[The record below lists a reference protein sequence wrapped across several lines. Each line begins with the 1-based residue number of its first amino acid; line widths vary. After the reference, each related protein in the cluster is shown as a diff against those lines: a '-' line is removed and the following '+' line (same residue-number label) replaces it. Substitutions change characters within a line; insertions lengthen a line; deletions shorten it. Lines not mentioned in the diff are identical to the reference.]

1 MINLVPVPVQH
12 RKARL
17 VVVGNGMAGIRT
29 VEELLKMA
37 PDLYEITVFGD
48 EPHPNYN
55 RILLTPVLA
64 GEMAL
69 EETIL
74 NPLGWY
80 AEHGIT
86 LHTGSRV
93 TVIDRVKRRVVTE
106 DGRTAPYDRLL
117 LATGAAA
124 AIAPI
129 PGNNLLGVLSY
140 RDMADV
146 ESLTRSSE
154 LGGEAVVIGGGLLGL
169 EVAHGL
175 RARGMGVTVVHRR
188 AWPLDKQLDARGGAL
203 LQAALEARGVR
214 FLLGKESAAV
224 LGDTHVR
231 GLRFTDG
238 GEIPADVL
246 VMTIGIKPRIE
257 IALAAGLQCETG
269 ILVNDTLQTYDPRIY
284 AVGECVQHRGQ
295 TYGLVAPLFEQAK
308 VAANH
313 LAEYGRMRYQ
323 GSVTSTKLKV
333 TGIELFSAGDFMG
346 GDDCEEVTLL
356 DGSQGIYKKVILRE
370 NKVVGS
376 LLYGDT
382 SIGPWLFQLMR
393 DGTEVSAFRDN
404 IVFGE
409 THLGD
414 SGHAGEN
421 QASRLADGAEVC
433 GCNGVT
439 KGSIVKA
446 IREQGLFTLEEVRKC
461 TKASASCG
469 SCTGLVEQLLA
480 STLGGIYDSTP
491 KKKALCGCTD
501 LSHQE
506 IRDAIIQEKLLSVR
520 QTFVYLDWRH
530 PGGCATCRPAI
541 NYYVRTAWPAEGLD
555 DAQSRF
561 INERAHANIQKDGTY
576 SVIPRI
582 YGGVTSPAELKRIA
596 EVAERHNVA
605 MVKFTGGQRLDLL
618 GVKKEDLPQIWAEL
632 DMPSGHA
639 YGKALRTVKSCVGTD
654 FCRFGV
660 QDSTRLAIELERGLE
675 RMWAPHKVK
684 LAVSGCPRNCS
695 ESTIKDFGI
704 IGVDSGWE
712 LYVGGNGGMKVRAAD
727 LLCKVKTH
735 EEVLVMAKAF
745 LQMYREDAQ
754 YLERTAPWVERV
766 GLDHIKAI
774 VVGDQE
780 SRQQLAARM
789 DFALSQEKDPW
800 AEAVSGR
807 LNIHAAPLRRVPA

>member
-1 MINLVPVPVQH
+1 MHSLNTVSPKP
-12 RKARL
+12 RL
-17 VVVGNGMAGIRT
+17 VVVGNGMAGIRA

-37 PDLYEITVFGD
+37 PDLYDISVFGA

-64 GEMAL
+64 GEMSL

-74 NPLGWY
+74 NPLDWY
-80 AEHGIT
+80 AEHGIQ
-86 LHTGSRV
+86 LYTGNSV
-93 TVIDRVKRRVVTE
+93 TQIDRVKRQIVTA
-106 DGRTAPYDRLL
+106 DGTTTPYDRLL

-124 AIAPI
+124 AIAPV
-129 PGNNLLGVLSY
+129 PGNHLPGVLSY

-146 ESLTRSSE
+146 EALTRSSA
-154 LGGEAVVIGGGLLGL
+154 LGGQAVVIGGGLLGL

-175 RARGMGVTVVHRR
+175 RARGMEVTVIHRR
-188 AWPLDKQLDARGGAL
+188 AWPLDKQLDQRGGVL
-203 LQAALEARGVR
+203 LQKAMEARGVQ
-214 FLLGKESAAV
+214 FLLGKETAEI
-224 LGDTHVR
+224 LGTQHVT

-238 GEIPADVL
+238 SEIPADVL

-257 IALAAGLQCETG
+257 LAQAAGLQCETG

-333 TGIELFSAGDFMG
+333 TGIELFSAGNFMG
-346 GDDCEEVTLL
+346 GEDYEEVTLL
-356 DGSQGIYKKVILRE
+356 DGSQGVYKKVILQE
-370 NKVVGS
+370 NKVVGG

-393 DGTEVSAFRDN
+393 DGTDVSAFRDN

-421 QASRLADGAEVC
+421 QASRLPDNAEIC
-433 GCNGVT
+433 GCNGIA

-446 IREQGLFTLEEVRKC
+446 IREQGLFTLDDVRKC

-480 STLGGIYDSTP
+480 STLGGFYDSTP
-491 KKKALCGCTD
+491 KKKALCACTD

-506 IRDAIIQEKLLSVR
+506 VRDAIMAEKLFSVR
-520 QTFVYLDWRH
+520 QVFDYLDWRH
-530 PGGCATCRPAI
+530 PGGCSTCRPAV
-541 NYYVRTAWPAEGLD
+541 NYYVRTAWPAHGLD
-555 DAQSRF
+555 DPQSRF

-596 EVAERHNVA
+596 EVAERHHVP

-618 GVKKEDLPQIWAEL
+618 GVKKEALPHIWAEL

-639 YGKALRTVKSCVGTD
+639 YGKALRTVKSCVGSE

-660 QDSTRLAIELERGLE
+660 QDSTRLAIELEKSLE

-684 LAVSGCPRNCS
+684 LAASGCPRNCA
-695 ESTIKDFGI
+695 ESTIKDVGV

-712 LYVGGNGGMKVRAAD
+712 IYVGGNGGMKVRAAD

-735 EEVLVMAKAF
+735 AEVLEMAKAF

-754 YLERTAPWVERV
+754 YLERTAPWVERI
-766 GLDHIKAI
+766 GLEQIKATI
-774 VVGDQE
+774 VDDANT
-780 SRQQLAARM
+780 RKALAERL

-800 AEAVSGR
+800 KEAVSGR
-807 LNIHAAPLRRVPA
+807 LDIHAAPLRRIPV

>member
-1 MINLVPVPVQH
+1 MMNPVAVQH

-17 VVVGNGMAGIRT
+17 VVVGNGMAGIRA

-37 PDLYEITVFGD
+37 PELYEITIFGD

-80 AEHGIT
+80 AERGIT

-93 TVIDRVKRRVVTE
+93 TAIDRVKRQVLTE
-106 DGRTAPYDRLL
+106 DGCSAPYDRLL
-117 LATGAAA
+117 LAIGAAA

-129 PGNNLLGVLSY
+129 PGNHLPGVFSY
-140 RDMADV
+140 RDMSDV
-146 ESLTRSSE
+146 EELTRSSE

-203 LQAALEARGVR
+203 LQKAMEDRGVR
-214 FLLGKESAAV
+214 FLLGKESAEI
-224 LGDTHVR
+224 LGDTHVT
-231 GLRFTDG
+231 GLRFTDDS
-238 GEIPADVL
+238 EISADVL
-246 VMTIGIKPRIE
+246 VMTIGIKPRIA
-257 IALAAGLQCETG
+257 IAQAAGLQCETG

-346 GDDCEEVTLL
+346 GEGFEEVTLL
-356 DGSQGIYKKVILRE
+356 DGNQGIYKKVILQD
-370 NKVVGS
+370 NKVVGG

-393 DGTEVSAFRDN
+393 DGTDVSAFRDN

-409 THLGD
+409 THLGN

-421 QASRLADGAEVC
+421 QASRLADGAEIC
-433 GCNGVT
+433 GCNGVA
-439 KGSIVKA
+439 KGSIVRA

-480 STLGGIYDSTP
+480 STLGGFYDSSP

-501 LSHQE
+501 FTHQE
-506 IRDAIIQEKLLSVR
+506 IRDAIIQQKLLSVR
-520 QTFVYLDWRH
+520 QTFARLGWRH
-530 PGGCATCRPAI
+530 PGGCATCRPAV
-541 NYYVRTAWPAEGLD
+541 NYYVRAAWPAEGLD

-596 EVAERHNVA
+596 EVAERHNVP

-632 DMPSGHA
+632 GMPSGHA
-639 YGKALRTVKSCVGTD
+639 YGKALRTVKSCVGTE

-660 QDSTRLAIELERGLE
+660 QDSTHLAIELEKGLE

-712 LYVGGNGGMKVRAAD
+712 LYVGGNGGMKVRAAE

-735 EEVLVMAKAF
+735 DEVLEMAKAF

-766 GLDHIKAI
+766 GLDHIKA
-774 VVGDQE
+774 VVVMDVA
-780 SRQQLAARM
+780 SRQQLAARL

-800 AEAVSGR
+800 AEAVSGC
-807 LNIHAAPLRRVPA
+807 LNIHAAPLRRIPA

>member
-1 MINLVPVPVQH
+1 MMNPVPVQH

-17 VVVGNGMAGIRT
+17 VVVGNGMAGIRA

-37 PDLYEITVFGD
+37 PELYEITVFGD

-69 EETIL
+69 DETIL
-74 NPLGWY
+74 NPLDWY

-93 TVIDRVKRRVVTE
+93 TAIDRVKRQVLTE
-106 DGRTAPYDRLL
+106 DGYSAPYDRLL

-129 PGNNLLGVLSY
+129 PGNHLPGVLRY
-140 RDMADV
+140 RDMSDV
-146 ESLTRSSE
+146 EQLTRSSE

-203 LQAALEARGVR
+203 LQKAMEDRGVR
-214 FLLGKESAAV
+214 FLLGKESAEI
-224 LGDTHVR
+224 LGDTHVT
-231 GLRFTDG
+231 GLRFADDS
-238 GEIPADVL
+238 EISADVL
-246 VMTIGIKPRIE
+246 VMTIGIKPRIA
-257 IALAAGLQCETG
+257 IAQAAGLQCETG

-346 GDDCEEVTLL
+346 GEGYEEVTLL
-356 DGSQGIYKKVILRE
+356 DGSQGIYKKVILQD
-370 NKVVGS
+370 NKVVGG

-393 DGTEVSAFRDN
+393 DGTDVSAFRDN

-421 QASRLADGAEVC
+421 QASRLADGAEIC
-433 GCNGVT
+433 GCNGVV
-439 KGSIVKA
+439 KGSIVRA
-446 IREQGLFTLEEVRKC
+446 IREHGLFTLEEVRKC

-480 STLGGIYDSTP
+480 STLGGFYDSSP
-491 KKKALCGCTD
+491 QKKALCGCTD

-506 IRDAIIQEKLLSVR
+506 IREAIIQEKLLSVR
-520 QTFVYLDWRH
+520 QTFAYLDWRH
-530 PGGCATCRPAI
+530 PGGCATCRPAV

-561 INERAHANIQKDGTY
+561 INERAHANIQRDGTY

-596 EVAERHNVA
+596 EVAERHNVP

-618 GVKKEDLPQIWAEL
+618 GVKKENLPQIWAEL
-632 DMPSGHA
+632 NMPSGHA

-727 LLCKVKTH
+727 LLCKAKTH
-735 EEVLVMAKAF
+735 EEALEMAKAF

-766 GLDHIKAI
+766 GLDHIQA
-774 VVGDQE
+774 VVVRDRE

-807 LNIHAAPLRRVPA
+807 LDIHAAPLRRVPA

>member
-1 MINLVPVPVQH
+1 MHITVPQKP
-12 RKARL
+12 RL
-17 VVVGNGMAGIRT
+17 VVVGNGMAGIRA
-29 VEELLKMA
+29 VEELLKME
-37 PDLYEITVFGD
+37 PDLYEISVFGA

-74 NPLGWY
+74 NPLEWY
-80 AEHGIT
+80 AEHGIQ
-86 LHTGSRV
+86 LFTGNSV
-93 TVIDRVKRRVVTE
+93 TRIDRVKRQVITA
-106 DGRTAPYDRLL
+106 DGKATPYDRLL

-124 AIAPI
+124 AMAPV
-129 PGNNLLGVLSY
+129 PGNHLPGVLSY

-146 ESLTRSSE
+146 EALTKSSA
-154 LGGEAVVIGGGLLGL
+154 LGGQAVVIGGGLLGL

-175 RARGMGVTVVHRR
+175 RARGMEVTVIHRR
-188 AWPLDKQLDARGGAL
+188 AWPLDKQLDQRGGVL
-203 LQAALEARGVR
+203 LQKAMEARGVR
-214 FLLGKESAAV
+214 FLLGKETAEI
-224 LGDTHVR
+224 LGTTHVT
-231 GLRFTDG
+231 GLRFSDG
-238 GEIPADVL
+238 TEIPADVL

-257 IALAAGLQCETG
+257 LAQAAGLQCETG

-333 TGIELFSAGDFMG
+333 TGIELFSAGNFTG
-346 GDDCEEVTLL
+346 GEDCEEVTLL
-356 DGSQGIYKKVILRE
+356 DGSQGVYKKVILQE
-370 NKVVGS
+370 NKVVGG

-393 DGTEVSAFRDN
+393 DGTDVSAFRDN

-414 SGHAGEN
+414 AGHSGEN
-421 QASRLADGAEVC
+421 QAARLPDNAEIC
-433 GCNGVT
+433 GCNGVA

-446 IREQGLFTLEEVRKC
+446 IREQGLFTLDDVRKC

-469 SCTGLVEQLLA
+469 SCTGLVEQLLS
-480 STLGGIYDSTP
+480 STLGGFYDSTP
-491 KKKALCGCTD
+491 KKKALCGCTE

-506 IRDAIIQEKLLSVR
+506 VRDAIVKEKLLSVR
-520 QTFVYLDWRH
+520 QVFAYLEWRH
-530 PGGCATCRPAI
+530 PAGCATCRPTV
-541 NYYVRTAWPAEGLD
+541 NYYVRTAWPMEGLD
-555 DAQSRF
+555 DPQSRF

-596 EVAERHNVA
+596 EVAERHHVP

-618 GVKKEDLPQIWAEL
+618 GVKKEDLPKIWAEL

-639 YGKALRTVKSCVGTD
+639 YGKALRTVKSCVGSE

-660 QDSTRLAIELERGLE
+660 QDSTRLAIELEKNLE

-684 LAVSGCPRNCS
+684 LAASGCPRNCA
-695 ESTIKDFGI
+695 ESTIKDVGI

-712 LYVGGNGGMKVRAAD
+712 IYVGGNGGMKVRAAD

-735 EEVLVMAKAF
+735 EEVLEMAKAF

-754 YLERTAPWVERV
+754 YLERTAPWVERI
-766 GLDHIKAI
+766 GLEKIKATI
-774 VVGDQE
+774 VDDANT
-780 SRQQLAARM
+780 RKTLAERM
-789 DFALSQEKDPW
+789 DFALAQEKDPW
-800 AEAVSGR
+800 KEAVSGR
-807 LNIHAAPLRRVPA
+807 LDIHAAPIRRIPA

>member
-1 MINLVPVPVQH
+1 MQNPKPAEQQ
-12 RKARL
+12 RKPRL
-17 VVVGNGMAGIRT
+17 VVVGNGMAGIRA

-37 PDLYEITVFGD
+37 PDLYEITVFGA

-74 NPLGWY
+74 NSREWY
-80 AEHGIT
+80 AEQNIT
-86 LHTGSRV
+86 LHTGSPV
-93 TVIDRVKRRVVTE
+93 TTIDRINRQVVTA
-106 DGRTAPYDRLL
+106 DGRIAPYDRLL

-124 AIAPI
+124 AIAPV
-129 PGNNLLGVLSY
+129 PGNHLSGVLSY

-146 ESLTRSSE
+146 EALTASSL

-188 AWPLDKQLDARGGAL
+188 AWPLDKQLDAKGGAL
-203 LQAALEARGVR
+203 LQKAMEERGIR
-214 FLLGKESAAV
+214 FLLGKESAEI
-224 LGDTHVR
+224 LGDQQVT

-238 GEIPADVL
+238 TELSAKVV

-257 IALAAGLQCETG
+257 LAQAAGLQCEAG

-323 GSVTSTKLKV
+323 GSITSTKLKV

-346 GDDCEEVTLL
+346 GEHCEEVTLL
-356 DGSQGIYKKVILRE
+356 DGSLGIYKKVILQK
-370 NKVVGS
+370 NKVVGG

-382 SIGPWLFQLMR
+382 GIGPWLFQLMR
-393 DGTEVSAFRDN
+393 DGTDVSAFRDH

-421 QASRLADGAEVC
+421 QAARLPDAAEIC
-433 GCNGVT
+433 GCNGVA
-439 KGSIVKA
+439 KISIVKA
-446 IREQGLFTLEEVRKC
+446 IREQGLFTLEDVRKC

-480 STLGGIYDSTP
+480 STLGGFYDNTP
-491 KKKALCGCTD
+491 KKKALCACTD

-506 IRDAIIQEKLLSVR
+506 VRDTILQQKLLSVR
-520 QTFVYLDWRH
+520 QVFAQLDWRH
-530 PGGCATCRPAI
+530 PGGCATCRPAV

-582 YGGVTSPAELKRIA
+582 YGGVTSPSELKRIA
-596 EVAERHNVA
+596 EVAERHNVP
-605 MVKFTGGQRLDLL
+605 MIKFTGGQRLDLL
-618 GVKKEDLPQIWAEL
+618 GIKKEALPQIWAEL

-639 YGKALRTVKSCVGTD
+639 YGKALRTVKSCVGTE

-660 QDSTRLAIELERGLE
+660 QDSTRLAIELEKNLE

-684 LAVSGCPRNCS
+684 LAASGCPRNCA

-712 LYVGGNGGMKVRAAD
+712 LYVGGNGGIKVRAAD

-735 EEVLVMAKAF
+735 AEVLEMAKAF
-745 LQMYREDAQ
+745 LQMYRENAQ

-766 GLDHIKAI
+766 GLDHIKA
-774 VVGDQE
+774 VVVNDPDA
-780 SRQQLAARM
+780 RKLLAERM

-807 LNIHAAPLRRVPA
+807 LNIHAAPLRRIPL

>member
-1 MINLVPVPVQH
+1 MQNSSL
-12 RKARL
+12 KAPSDKLRL
-17 VVVGNGMAGIRT
+17 VVVGNGMAGIRA

-37 PDLYEITVFGD
+37 PDLYAITVFGA

-74 NPLGWY
+74 NPLDWY
-80 AEHGIT
+80 TEHGIS
-86 LHTGSRV
+86 LHTGASVIR
-93 TVIDRVKRRVVTE
+93 IDRVKRLVIAA
-106 DGRTAPYDRLL
+106 DGTATPYDRLL

-124 AIAPI
+124 AMAPV
-129 PGNNLLGVLSY
+129 PGNHLPGVLSY

-146 ESLTRSSE
+146 EALTRSSA

-188 AWPLDKQLDARGGAL
+188 AWPLDKQLDQRGGML
-203 LQAALEARGVR
+203 LQKAMEARGVN
-214 FLLGKESAAV
+214 FLLGKETAEI
-224 LGDTHVR
+224 LGQEQVT

-238 GEIPADVL
+238 SEIQAQVV

-257 IALAAGLQCETG
+257 LAQAAGLQCETG

-333 TGIELFSAGDFMG
+333 TGIELFSAGNFMG
-346 GDDCEEVTLL
+346 GEDFEEVTLL
-356 DGSQGIYKKVILRE
+356 DGSQGIYKKVILQE
-370 NKVVGS
+370 NKVIGG

-393 DGTEVSAFRDN
+393 DGTNISAFRDN

-421 QASRLADGAEVC
+421 QAARLPDNAEIC
-433 GCNGVT
+433 GCNGVA
-439 KGSIVKA
+439 KGSILKA
-446 IREQGLFTLEEVRKC
+446 IREQGLFTLDAVRKC

-469 SCTGLVEQLLA
+469 SCTGLVEQILA
-480 STLGGIYDSTP
+480 SALGGFYDSTP

-501 LSHQE
+501 LTHQE
-506 IRDAIIQEKLLSVR
+506 VRDAIIAEKLFSVR
-520 QTFVYLDWRH
+520 QAFDSLKWLH
-530 PGGCATCRPAI
+530 PGGCATCRPAV
-541 NYYVRTAWPAEGLD
+541 NYYVRTAWPADGLD
-555 DAQSRF
+555 DPQSRF

-582 YGGVTSPAELKRIA
+582 YGGVTSPSELKRIA
-596 EVAERHNVA
+596 EVAERHQVP

-618 GVKKEDLPQIWAEL
+618 GVKKEDLPKIWAEL

-639 YGKALRTVKSCVGTD
+639 YGKALRTVKSCVGTE

-660 QDSTRLAIELERGLE
+660 QDSTRLAIDLEKNLE

-684 LAVSGCPRNCS
+684 LAASGCPRNCA
-695 ESTIKDFGI
+695 ESTIKDVGL

-712 LYVGGNGGMKVRAAD
+712 IYVGGNGGMKVRAAD

-735 EEVLVMAKAF
+735 AEVLEMTKAF

-766 GLDHIKAI
+766 GLEHIKATI
-774 VVGDQE
+774 VDDASTRKNLVE
-780 SRQQLAARM
+780 RM

-800 AEAVSGR
+800 KEAVAGR
-807 LNIHAAPLRRVPA
+807 LDIHAAPLRRIPA

>member
-1 MINLVPVPVQH
+1 MHSLTTVSQKP
-12 RKARL
+12 RL
-17 VVVGNGMAGIRT
+17 VVVGNGMAGIRA

-37 PDLYEITVFGD
+37 PDLYDISVFGA

-74 NPLGWY
+74 NPLDWY
-80 AEHGIT
+80 AEHHIS
-86 LHTGSRV
+86 LHTGNPV
-93 TVIDRVKRRVVTE
+93 TGIDRVKRLVISA
-106 DGRTAPYDRLL
+106 DGKATPYDRLL

-124 AIAPI
+124 AMAPV
-129 PGNNLLGVLSY
+129 PGNHLPGVLSY

-146 ESLTRSSE
+146 EALTKSSA
-154 LGGEAVVIGGGLLGL
+154 LGGQAVVIGGGLLGL

-175 RARGMGVTVVHRR
+175 RTRGMEVTVIHRR
-188 AWPLDKQLDARGGAL
+188 AWPLDKQLDQRGGVL
-203 LQAALEARGVR
+203 LQKAMEARGVQ
-214 FLLGKESAAV
+214 FLLGKETAEI
-224 LGDTHVR
+224 LGSTHVT
-231 GLRFTDG
+231 GLSFTDG
-238 GEIPADVL
+238 SEMQADVL

-257 IALAAGLQCETG
+257 LAQAAGLQCETG

-333 TGIELFSAGDFMG
+333 TGIELFSAGNFMG
-346 GDDCEEVTLL
+346 GEDYEEVTLL
-356 DGSQGIYKKVILRE
+356 DGSQGVYKKVILQE

-393 DGTEVSAFRDN
+393 DGTDVSAFRDN

-414 SGHAGEN
+414 AGHAGEN
-421 QASRLADGAEVC
+421 QATRLPDTAEIC
-433 GCNGVT
+433 GCNGVA
-439 KGSIVKA
+439 KSSIVKA
-446 IREQGLFTLEEVRKC
+446 IREQGLFTLDDVRTC

-480 STLGGIYDSTP
+480 STLGGFYDSTP
-491 KKKALCGCTD
+491 KKKALCGCTE

-506 IRDAIIQEKLLSVR
+506 LRDAIIKEKLLSVR
-520 QTFVYLDWRH
+520 QVFDYLEWRH
-530 PGGCATCRPAI
+530 PAGCATCRPAV
-541 NYYVRTAWPAEGLD
+541 NYYVRTAWPMDGLD
-555 DAQSRF
+555 DPQSRF

-596 EVAERHNVA
+596 EVAERHHVP

-618 GVKKEDLPQIWAEL
+618 GVKKEDLPKIWADL

-639 YGKALRTVKSCVGTD
+639 YGKTLRTVKSCVGSE

-660 QDSTRLAIELERGLE
+660 QDSTRLAIELEKNLE

-684 LAVSGCPRNCS
+684 LAASGCPRNCA
-695 ESTIKDFGI
+695 ESTIKDMGI

-712 LYVGGNGGMKVRAAD
+712 IYVGGNGGMKVRAAD

-735 EEVLVMAKAF
+735 EEVLEMAKAF
-745 LQMYREDAQ
+745 LQMYRENAQ

-766 GLDHIKAI
+766 GLEQIKATI
-774 VVGDQE
+774 VDDTHA
-780 SRQQLAARM
+780 RKTLAERM

-800 AEAVSGR
+800 KEAVSGR
-807 LNIHAAPLRRVPA
+807 LDIHAAPLRRIPA

>member
-1 MINLVPVPVQH
+1 MMNPVAVQR

-17 VVVGNGMAGIRT
+17 VVVGNGMAGIRA

-37 PDLYEITVFGD
+37 PELYEITVFGD

-64 GEMAL
+64 GDMAL

-74 NPLGWY
+74 NPLDWY

-93 TVIDRVKRRVVTE
+93 TAIDRVKRQVLTE
-106 DGRTAPYDRLL
+106 DGYSAPYDRLL

-129 PGNNLLGVLSY
+129 PGNHLPGVLRY
-140 RDMADV
+140 RDMSDV
-146 ESLTRSSE
+146 EQLTRSSE

-203 LQAALEARGVR
+203 LQKAMEDRGVR
-214 FLLGKESAAV
+214 FLLGKESAEI
-224 LGDTHVR
+224 LGDTHVT
-231 GLRFTDG
+231 GLRFADDS
-238 GEIPADVL
+238 EISADVL
-246 VMTIGIKPRIE
+246 VMTIGIKPRIA
-257 IALAAGLQCETG
+257 IAQAAGLQCETG

-346 GDDCEEVTLL
+346 GEGYEEVTLL
-356 DGSQGIYKKVILRE
+356 DGSQGIYKKVILQD
-370 NKVVGS
+370 NKVVGG

-393 DGTEVSAFRDN
+393 DGTDVSAFRDN

-421 QASRLADGAEVC
+421 QASRLADGAEIC
-433 GCNGVT
+433 GCNGVA
-439 KGSIVKA
+439 KGSIVRA

-480 STLGGIYDSTP
+480 STLGGSYDSTP
-491 KKKALCGCTD
+491 QKKALCGCTD

-506 IRDAIIQEKLLSVR
+506 IREAIIQEKLLSVR
-520 QTFVYLDWRH
+520 QTFAYLDWRH
-530 PGGCATCRPAI
+530 PGGCATCRPAV

-561 INERAHANIQKDGTY
+561 INERAHANIQRDGTY

-596 EVAERHNVA
+596 EVAERHNVP

-618 GVKKEDLPQIWAEL
+618 GVKKENLPQIWAEL
-632 DMPSGHA
+632 NMPSGHA

-727 LLCKVKTH
+727 LLCKAKTH
-735 EEVLVMAKAF
+735 EEALEMAKAF

-766 GLDHIKAI
+766 GLDHIQA
-774 VVGDQE
+774 VVVRDRE

-807 LNIHAAPLRRVPA
+807 LDIHAAPLRRVPA

>member
-1 MINLVPVPVQH
+1 MMNPVAVQH

-17 VVVGNGMAGIRT
+17 VVVGNGMAGIRA

-37 PDLYEITVFGD
+37 PELYEITIFGD

-93 TVIDRVKRRVVTE
+93 TAIDRVKRQVLTE
-106 DGRTAPYDRLL
+106 DGCSAPYDRLL
-117 LATGAAA
+117 LAIGAAA

-129 PGNNLLGVLSY
+129 PGNHLPGVFSY
-140 RDMADV
+140 RDMSDV
-146 ESLTRSSE
+146 EELTRSSE

-203 LQAALEARGVR
+203 LQKAMEDRGVR
-214 FLLGKESAAV
+214 FLLDKESAEI
-224 LGDTHVR
+224 LGDTHVT
-231 GLRFTDG
+231 GLRFTDDS
-238 GEIPADVL
+238 EISADVL
-246 VMTIGIKPRIE
+246 VMTIGIKPRIA
-257 IALAAGLQCETG
+257 IAQAAGLQCETG

-346 GDDCEEVTLL
+346 GEGFEEVTLL
-356 DGSQGIYKKVILRE
+356 DGNQGIYKKVILQD
-370 NKVVGS
+370 NKVVGG

-393 DGTEVSAFRDN
+393 DGTDVSAFRDN

-409 THLGD
+409 THLGN

-421 QASRLADGAEVC
+421 QASRLADGAEIC
-433 GCNGVT
+433 GCNGVA
-439 KGSIVKA
+439 KGSIVRA

-480 STLGGIYDSTP
+480 STLGGFYDSSP

-501 LSHQE
+501 FTHQE
-506 IRDAIIQEKLLSVR
+506 IRDAIIQQKLLSVR
-520 QTFVYLDWRH
+520 QTFARLGWRH
-530 PGGCATCRPAI
+530 PGGCATCRPAV

-582 YGGVTSPAELKRIA
+582 YGGVTSPAEFKRIA
-596 EVAERHNVA
+596 EVAERHNVP

-632 DMPSGHA
+632 GMPSGHA
-639 YGKALRTVKSCVGTD
+639 YGKALRTVKSCVGTE

-660 QDSTRLAIELERGLE
+660 QDSTHLAIELEKGLE

-712 LYVGGNGGMKVRAAD
+712 LYVGGNGGMKVRAAE

-735 EEVLVMAKAF
+735 DEVLEMAKAF

-766 GLDHIKAI
+766 GLDHIKA
-774 VVGDQE
+774 VVVMDVA
-780 SRQQLAARM
+780 SRQQLAARL

-800 AEAVSGR
+800 AEAVSGC
-807 LNIHAAPLRRVPA
+807 LNIHAAPLRRIPA

>member
-1 MINLVPVPVQH
+1 MNPVPVGH
-12 RKARL
+12 RKPRL
-17 VVVGNGMAGIRT
+17 VVVGNGMAGIRA

-37 PDLYEITVFGD
+37 PDLYDITVFGD

-74 NPLGWY
+74 NPLSWY
-80 AEHGIT
+80 AKHQIT
-86 LHTGSRV
+86 LRIGSPVVR
-93 TVIDRVKRRVVTE
+93 IDRVKRQVVTA
-106 DGRTAPYDRLL
+106 DGGIAPYDRLL
-117 LATGAAA
+117 LATGASA

-129 PGNNLLGVLSY
+129 PGNDLPGVLCY
-140 RDMADV
+140 RNMADV
-146 ESLTRSSE
+146 ERLICGSA
-154 LGGEAVVIGGGLLGL
+154 LGGEAVVLGGGLLGL

-175 RARGMGVTVVHRR
+175 RARGVGVTVVHRR
-188 AWPLDKQLDARGGAL
+188 AWVLDKQLDARGGAL
-203 LQAALEARGVR
+203 LQNAMEARGVR

-224 LGDTHVR
+224 QGDTHVS

-238 GEIPADVL
+238 TEIPADVL
-246 VMTIGIKPRIE
+246 VMTIGIKPRIK
-257 IALAAGLQCETG
+257 IAQAAGLQCEAG
-269 ILVNDTLQTYDPRIY
+269 ILVNDTLQTYDPQIY
-284 AVGECVQHRGQ
+284 AVGECIQHRGQ

-323 GSVTSTKLKV
+323 GSIISTKLKV
-333 TGIELFSAGDFMG
+333 TGIELFSAGNFMG
-346 GDDCEEVTLL
+346 GDNTEEITLQ
-356 DGSQGIYKKVILRE
+356 DSTHGIYKKVIIQD
-370 NKVVGS
+370 NKVVGG

-382 SIGPWLFQLMR
+382 TIGSWLFQLMR
-393 DGTEVSAFRDN
+393 DGTDISAFREH

-409 THLGD
+409 THLGNA
-414 SGHAGEN
+414 GHAGQN
-421 QASRLADGAEVC
+421 QATWLADGAEIC
-433 GCNGVT
+433 GCNGVS

-480 STLGGIYDSTP
+480 STLGGFYDSTP
-491 KKKALCGCTD
+491 KKKAICGCTD

-506 IRDAIIQEKLLSVR
+506 IRDAIGQDKLLSVR
-520 QTFVYLDWRH
+520 QVFQHLDWRH
-530 PGGCATCRPAI
+530 LGGCATCRPAV

-555 DAQSRF
+555 DPQSRF
-561 INERAHANIQKDGTY
+561 INERTHANIQRDGTY

-596 EVAERHNVA
+596 EVAERHGVP

-618 GVKKEDLPQIWAEL
+618 GVKKEALPQIWAEL

-639 YGKALRTVKSCVGTD
+639 YGKALRTVKSCVGTE

-660 QDSTRLAIELERGLE
+660 QDSTRLAIELEKGLE

-684 LAVSGCPRNCS
+684 LAASGCPRNCA
-695 ESTIKDFGI
+695 ESTIKDFGV

-712 LYVGGNGGMKVRAAD
+712 LYVGGNGGIKVRVAD

-735 EEVLVMAKAF
+735 EEVMEFAKAF
-745 LQMYREDAQ
+745 LQLYREQAQ

-766 GLDHIKAI
+766 GLESIKARI
-774 VVGDQE
+774 VENHEQ
-780 SRQQLAARM
+780 RRNLAARM
-789 DFALSQEKDPW
+789 DFALAQEKDPW
-800 AEAVSGR
+800 AEAAAGR
-807 LNIHAAPLRRVPA
+807 LNIYAAPLCRIPA

>member
-1 MINLVPVPVQH
+1 MMNPVAVQH

-17 VVVGNGMAGIRT
+17 VVVGNGMAGIRA

-37 PDLYEITVFGD
+37 PELYEITIFGD

-80 AEHGIT
+80 AERGIT

-93 TVIDRVKRRVVTE
+93 TAIDRVKRQVLTE
-106 DGRTAPYDRLL
+106 DGCSAPYDRLL
-117 LATGAAA
+117 LAIGAAA

-129 PGNNLLGVLSY
+129 PGNHLPGVFSY
-140 RDMADV
+140 RDMSDV
-146 ESLTRSSE
+146 EELTRSSE

-188 AWPLDKQLDARGGAL
+188 AWPLDKQLDARGGVL
-203 LQAALEARGVR
+203 LQKAMEDRGVR
-214 FLLGKESAAV
+214 FLLGKESAEI
-224 LGDTHVR
+224 LGDTHVT
-231 GLRFTDG
+231 GLRFTDDS
-238 GEIPADVL
+238 EISADVL
-246 VMTIGIKPRIE
+246 VMTIGIKPRIA
-257 IALAAGLQCETG
+257 IAQAAGLQCETG

-346 GDDCEEVTLL
+346 GEGFEEVTLL
-356 DGSQGIYKKVILRE
+356 DGNQGIYKKVILQD
-370 NKVVGS
+370 NKVVGG

-393 DGTEVSAFRDN
+393 DGTDVSAFRDN

-409 THLGD
+409 THLGN

-421 QASRLADGAEVC
+421 QASRLADGAEIC
-433 GCNGVT
+433 GCNGVA
-439 KGSIVKA
+439 KGSIVRA

-480 STLGGIYDSTP
+480 STLGGFYDSSP

-501 LSHQE
+501 FTHQE
-506 IRDAIIQEKLLSVR
+506 IRDAIIQQKLLSVR
-520 QTFVYLDWRH
+520 QTFARLGWRH
-530 PGGCATCRPAI
+530 PGGCATCRPAV
-541 NYYVRTAWPAEGLD
+541 NYYVRAAWPAEGLD
-555 DAQSRF
+555 DAQSRS

-596 EVAERHNVA
+596 EVAERHNVP

-632 DMPSGHA
+632 GMPSGHA
-639 YGKALRTVKSCVGTD
+639 YGKALRTVKSCVGTE

-660 QDSTRLAIELERGLE
+660 QDSTHLAIELEKGLE

-712 LYVGGNGGMKVRAAD
+712 LYVGGNGGMKVRAAE

-735 EEVLVMAKAF
+735 DEVLEMAKAF

-766 GLDHIKAI
+766 GLDHIKA
-774 VVGDQE
+774 VVVMDVA
-780 SRQQLAARM
+780 SRQQLAARL

-800 AEAVSGR
+800 AEAVSGC
-807 LNIHAAPLRRVPA
+807 LNIHAAPLRRIPA